1 MNKYGK
7 QAMDHWKSAAP
18 QRYSQIEN
26 PTQFFFDL
34 GQQVETQVLDLAEQ
48 LTAPDQPGEDS
59 SEKAGRINAARNQ
72 AAEIVMADLVW
83 IEAEADLED
92 DELDQPI
99 PADTI
104 YLASLRQMQE
114 QENEELDNLSR

>member
-26 PTQFFFDL
+26 PTQFFSDL

-59 SEKAGRINAARNQ
+59 SEKSGRAIA
-72 AAEIVMADLVW
+72 
-83 IEAEADLED
+83 
-92 DELDQPI
+92 
-99 PADTI
+99 
-104 YLASLRQMQE
+104 LRQRQAD
-114 QENEELDNLSR
+114 NGTFAFVDNLSRALRRIG